1 MIIAV
6 LLKLVCAS
14 LRYVLDAETSTSNS
28 VKTTVASTSAHQPVG
43 SKHKKRRKFSMRF
56 TTFSAVGLVGSFT
69 LQAQAFSPVAKSPLA
84 KRSATVP
91 LHVAP
96 IGGPEHIPDADTLA
110 AAADQLQHY
119 LASSSTLL
127 SDAAAATADAAQEVA
142 KDTEGGWWNSY
153 LEFMKGGLS
162 LVHSV
167 IDEPLRKAGWEQ
179 TWGPSIFL
187 FTASK

>member
-1 MIIAV
+1 
-6 LLKLVCAS
+6 
-14 LRYVLDAETSTSNS
+14 
-28 VKTTVASTSAHQPVG
+28 
-43 SKHKKRRKFSMRF
+43 MRF
-56 TTFSAVGLVGSFT
+56 TMFPAVFLVGSLT
-69 LQAQAFSPVAKSPLA
+69 LQAQAFSPVARSPSA
-84 KRSATVP
+84 KRSVTVP
-91 LHVAP
+91 LNVAP
-96 IGGPEHIPDADTLA
+96 IVGPEHIPDADTLA

-119 LASSSTLL
+119 LTSSSTLL

-187 FTASK
+187 FTASKLSRWSLDGYLIGFIW